1 MTPQSRANHPPA
13 QCTAEACADCA
24 RLRRC
29 DACFE
34 ELVRRFQV
42 SLLHFLIRRTGSRQ
56 DAEDLV
62 QETFLVA
69 YRNLARY
76 RSSWRFGTWLF
87 TIASRL
93 ASSAKRRRLPD
104 AYRARKA
111 HQPRDSGP
119 LANAQVNELRD
130 TLWEAARRNLDGD
143 AFTALWLSY
152 VESMPAEEIG
162 RVLGRNANA
171 VRILLHRARARLAER
186 LAKDQESYHESD

>member
-13 QCTAEACADCA
+13 HSTAEVCADCA
-24 RLRRC
+24 RTRGC

-34 ELVRRFQV
+34 ELVRRFQP

-69 YRNLARY
+69 YRNLGRY
-76 RSSWRFGTWLF
+76 RSSWRFSTWLF

-93 ASSAKRRRLPD
+93 ASSAKRRRRPD
-104 AYRARKA
+104 ANGERKA
-111 HQPRDSGP
+111 ANSRDADP
-119 LANAQVNELRD
+119 LASAQENELRS
-130 TLWEAARRNLDGD
+130 TLWDTARKNLDPD

-186 LAKDQESYHESD
+186 LDRAERPGVMP